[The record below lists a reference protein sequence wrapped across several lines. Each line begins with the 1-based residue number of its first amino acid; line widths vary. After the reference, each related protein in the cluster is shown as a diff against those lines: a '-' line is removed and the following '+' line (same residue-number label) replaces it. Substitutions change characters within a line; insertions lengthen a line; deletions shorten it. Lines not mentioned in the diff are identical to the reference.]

1 MGSTNTFKDSASI
14 SCCYFIYTLF
24 LFNHLI
30 VYYCPILRLSS
41 RQPPITQF
49 NFKSSIESL
58 SCMHTVEH
66 VGLGRYDDKLDPD
79 GDLKAMQELIRVLS
93 FGGNLL
99 FVVPVGKPRIIF
111 NAHRIFSYSQICEY
125 FKELEMKE
133 FTLIPDNAL
142 DTGMI
147 ENASREVADLQSYG
161 CGCFWFQK
169 IK

>member
-1 MGSTNTFKDSASI
+1 
-14 SCCYFIYTLF
+14 
-24 LFNHLI
+24 
-30 VYYCPILRLSS
+30 
-41 RQPPITQF
+41 
-49 NFKSSIESL
+49 
-58 SCMHTVEH
+58 MHTVEH